1 MSYTGS
7 MHQASP
13 RGALPG
19 CHVKSSLSND
29 TRFDFIYSS
38 SLRLPP
44 GKLIGIELCQGAGR
58 MHHSR
63 HEETFESGWSDDLD
77 PADDDDDEEKRFCSM
92 MEQLGAA
99 QLFEE

>member
-1 MSYTGS
+1 
-7 MHQASP
+7 MHEASP
-13 RGALPG
+13 GALPG
-19 CHVKSSLSND
+19 CHVNSSLFND
-29 TRFDFIYSS
+29 VRFDFIYSS
-38 SLRLPP
+38 SLHLPP

-77 PADDDDDEEKRFCSM
+77 PADDDDEEEKRFCSM

>member
-1 MSYTGS
+1 
-7 MHQASP
+7 MHEASSA
-13 RGALPG
+13 ALSA
-19 CHVKSSLSND
+19 CHVNSSLFSD
-29 TRFDFIYSS
+29 IQFDFIYSS
-38 SLRLPP
+38 SLHLPP

-58 MHHSR
+58 MDHSR

-77 PADDDDDEEKRFCSM
+77 PADDDDEEKRFCSM